1 MSGQRTSAKGRSA
14 RHESAPSDT
23 LFTPDCKFTP
33 YWWDRTPRPLLAEA
47 AVPATVDVAIVGSG
61 YTGLNAALQTAR
73 GGRSTLVIDAESAG
87 FGCSSRNGGQ
97 VSTSVKPSFDA
108 LEKRHGRD
116 RAHAI
121 IREGQ
126 RSLEWLGEFVGAEA
140 IDCDF
145 RVAGRFHAAHNPAQF
160 AALVDRVTHQPK
172 GLEVDVDIVPRAE
185 QHRELGTDAYHGG
198 VVYRQHA
205 SIDPGRYHQGLLQRV
220 IAAGATVASH
230 CPVTAID
237 RDGGGF
243 RVMTS
248 RGSVGARN
256 VIIATNG
263 YTGALTP
270 WMRRR
275 VISIGSYII
284 ATEPIAPAVMAR
296 LMPSGRIVSD
306 TRKVVYYYRPSPDGT
321 RILFGGRVSLQETD
335 PAISGP
341 LLHADMAALFPEL
354 ARTRISHSWCG
365 FVAYTFDELMHVG
378 AHDGLHYAMGYCGS
392 GVGMASYL
400 GMRVGQQV
408 LGRAEGRTA
417 FDGLAFQTR
426 PFYTGAPWFLAASI
440 RYYRWRDRQSS

>member
-1 MSGQRTSAKGRSA
+1 MSAKTRPE
-14 RHESAPSDT
+14 RESNSTDT
-23 LFTPDCKFTP
+23 LFAPDCKFAP
-33 YWWDRTPRPLLAEA
+33 YWWDRTPRPVLAEA

-97 VSTSVKPSFDA
+97 VSTSVKPSYDTLA
-108 LEKRHGRD
+108 KRHGRD

-126 RSLEWLGEFVGAEA
+126 RSLEWLGEFVGAEG

-185 QHRELGTDAYHGG
+185 QHRELGTDSYHGG

-220 IAAGATVASH
+220 IAAGAMVAAH

-237 RDGGGF
+237 RDGEGF
-243 RVMTS
+243 RVTTS
-248 RGSVGARN
+248 RGSVRARN

-284 ATEPIAPAVMAR
+284 ATEPIAPDVMAR
-296 LMPSGRIVSD
+296 LMPKRRIVSD

-354 ARTRISHSWCG
+354 AHTRISHSWCG

-408 LGRAEGRTA
+408 LGLAEGRTA
-417 FDGLAFQTR
+417 FDGLAFETR
-426 PFYTGAPWFLAASI
+426 PFYTGNPWFLAASI
-440 RYYRWRDRQSS
+440 RYYQWRDRQSS